1 MDNVKCYWGHCSNTK
16 CFLVYVLSHFD
27 FGYFKFSFDL
37 ILSYCINLYLLTLAF
52 FGSYYFYLTLV
63 KFRSLVFFTY
73 YVCASKGGYFHFL
86 AITPWNPFL

>member
-37 ILSYCINLYLLTLAF
+37 ILSYCINLYLMTLAF
-52 FGSYYFYLTLV
+52 FGSYCFYLTRQIFLNILLLIFFWPIMHVQV
-63 KFRSLVFFTY
+63 KAVIFT
-73 YVCASKGGYFHFL
+73 
-86 AITPWNPFL
+86 IWQ

>member
-37 ILSYCINLYLLTLAF
+37 ILSYCINLYLMNLAF
-52 FGSYYFYLTLV
+52 FGSYCFYLTRQIFLNILLLIFFWPIMYVQV
-63 KFRSLVFFTY
+63 KAVIFT
-73 YVCASKGGYFHFL
+73 F
-86 AITPWNPFL
+86 WQ